1 MSNKKRETFTSK
13 TGFILSCI
21 GAAIGLGNVWMFP
34 YRLGQNGGAVFL
46 IPYFIFVFIFGT
58 TGLIT
63 EFSFGRWSQSGPL
76 QGIKKIFK
84 EKGLKFGGLFGVIPV
99 IGLGGIFLFYNVVV
113 GWIIKYFFLSLT
125 GQFDKIDISNYF
137 GSFVGTPE
145 TVFWNFIAVALTLII
160 ILLGV
165 TKGIEKINSIIMPS
179 LFIIFILLAIR
190 SLTLPGAIEGVKY
203 LLTPQWE
210 YLFRLNTW
218 VMALGQAF
226 FSVSLTGCGMVVY
239 GSYLKKDV
247 DIPRSAIL
255 TALLDTVAALLAAF
269 VIMPAVFA
277 FKLDPAAGPSLLFIT
292 LPTIFKHM
300 PLGGLLATLF
310 FLSIFFAAISS
321 SISMLEGPVEA
332 LMSQTKLT
340 RKKAAVLLAS
350 IGFIL
355 AIPLDLNMD
364 AFGKFADLMSVVI
377 SPIGAVI
384 VFIVFYYICDSNRAL
399 EEINL
404 GASKKLGQ
412 SFMVF
417 AKYGFVIVS
426 IAVIVLGIVYGGIG

>member
-34 YRLGQNGGAVFL
+34 YRLGQNGGAAFL
-46 IPYFIFVFIFGT
+46 IPYFIFIFIFGS

-63 EFSFGRWSQSGPL
+63 EFSFGRWCQSGPL
-76 QGIKKIFK
+76 KGIKKIFK
-84 EKGLKFGGLFGVIPV
+84 EKGLKFGGLLGVIPV

-113 GWIIKYFFLSLT
+113 GWIIKYFVLSMS
-125 GQFDKIDISNYF
+125 GKFDTIDIPAYF
-137 GSFVGTPE
+137 GSFVGTTE
-145 TVFWNFIAVALTLII
+145 TIIWHLIAVILTLAV

-190 SLTLPGAIEGVKY
+190 SLTLPGAMEGVKY
-203 LLTPQWE
+203 LLTPHWE
-210 YLFRLNTW
+210 YLFKLKTW

-247 DIPRSAIL
+247 DIPKSALITAIL
-255 TALLDTVAALLAAF
+255 DTAAALLAAF

-277 FKLDPAAGPSLLFIT
+277 FGLDPEAGPALLFIT
-292 LPTIFKHM
+292 VPTIFKSM
-300 PLGGLLATLF
+300 PLGGLLASLF

-340 RKKAAVLLAS
+340 RKKAAILLAS

-364 AFGKFADLMSVVI
+364 LFGKFADLMSVVI
-377 SPIGAVI
+377 SPTGALI
-384 VFIVFYYICDSNRAL
+384 VFIVFYYICDSNKAL
-399 EEINL
+399 EEINI
-404 GASKKLGQ
+404 GATKKLSGG
-412 SFMVF
+412 FMIF
-417 AKYGFVIVS
+417 AKYGFVIIS
-426 IAVIVLGIVYGGIG
+426 IAVIVLGIIYGGIG